1 MAPTVQSF
9 FEMVSDFEKRLDYA
23 KRNTNLPEHPDMK
36 RVEEFVVSVN
46 RRSLDA

>member
-9 FEMVSDFEKRLDYA
+9 SRWFQILKKRLDYA

-46 RRSLDA
+46 RRSLDV